1 MSLCKLLM
9 IEMKMKKKL
18 LLMMGLFIT
27 LGTQAQINEKVYF
40 TAEQMP
46 DMMVFMPGPPDST
59 STAFAYDVSRYYWG
73 KEMRK
78 DSVRAAE
85 AKRDAV
91 YGLETILTEF
101 KEAFGMEITKEGT
114 PKSIRF
120 WRWVRRPAVRCVP
133 CLRVSI
139 CAGVRSWCSTRKRSI
154 LRMNL
159 P

>member
-1 MSLCKLLM
+1 M
-9 IEMKMKKKL
+9 IEMKMKKNF
-18 LLMMGLFIT
+18 LLMIGLIIT

-91 YGLETILTEF
+91 YGLETILTE
-101 KEAFGMEITKEGT
+101 AQG
-114 PKSIRF
+114 S
-120 WRWVRRPAVRCVP
+120 
-133 CLRVSI
+133 LRH
-139 CAGVRSWCSTRKRSI
+139 GDNQRGNPR
-154 LRMNL
+154 NL
-159 P
+159 